1 MRVSSLDYCVIAT
14 YFAGVIAVGFWLRT
28 RTRSSSEFFLS
39 SRSLPAWV
47 TGFAFMSANLGSL
60 EVMGHAANGAKYG
73 MMAASV
79 FYWLGAIPA
88 MVFLGIF
95 MMPFYYNNRVRSS
108 PEYLKLRFDERSHA
122 FNAIGFAVLTILM
135 SGINMYALAL
145 VFKVFLNW
153 PIGVSTLVSALG
165 VMIYIVLGGLRAAIY
180 NEVIQFFLVFIG
192 LLPLTFF
199 GLREVGGWHGLTQR
213 LPFDYVHAYAI
224 LGNSHD
230 NPMGLPWYAVVVAF
244 TMFAGTSYW
253 CTDFLIVQRALAARD
268 LLAARQTP
276 LIAAFFKMLSPAMIV
291 VPGLI
296 ALVVIPDQ
304 IHGNY
309 NLAIPLLLERY
320 YPPGLLGIGLTAL
333 IASFMSGMAGNV
345 TAFNTVWTYDIYQ
358 AYIRPDRSEQH
369 YVRMG
374 RAATVVGTLL
384 SVGTSYIA
392 TRFANMGD
400 YLVLVF
406 SLFIFPMSAAF
417 LLGMFWKRASS
428 DGAFYGMIVGVAS
441 TLTHYGFYYFGIVRY
456 RTDMAANAY
465 IIVVGWLMSF
475 LVIVGVSLVG
485 EPRPEQEI
493 EGLVYSRSSFPWH
506 SGSWH
511 QEPAVWGIGLLG
523 LMGILAAVFW

>member
-1 MRVSSLDYCVIAT
+1 
-14 YFAGVIAVGFWLRT
+14 
-28 RTRSSSEFFLS
+28 
-39 SRSLPAWV
+39 LPAWV
-47 TGFAFMSANLGSL
+47 TGLAFMSANLGSL
-60 EVMGHAANGAKYG
+60 EVMGHAANAAKYG

-95 MMPFYYNNRVRSS
+95 MMPFYYNNRIRSS
-108 PEYLKLRFDERSHA
+108 PEYLKLRFDKRSHA
-122 FNAIGFAVLTILM
+122 FNAIGFGVLTILM

-153 PIGVSTLVSALG
+153 PLGFSIWVSALG
-165 VMIYIVLGGLRAAIY
+165 VTVYVSLGGLRAAIY
-180 NEVIQFFLVFIG
+180 NEVIQFFLVFLG

-199 GLREVGGWHGLTQR
+199 GLREVGGWHGLAKR
-213 LPFDYVHAYAI
+213 LPFDYIHAYAI
-224 LGNSHD
+224 FGSSHD
-230 NPMGLPWYAVVVAF
+230 NPMGIPWYGVVLAF

-276 LIAAFFKMLSPAMIV
+276 LIAAFFKMFSPVVIV

-296 ALVVIPDQ
+296 ALAVMPEQ
-304 IHGNY
+304 IHRNY
-309 NLAIPLLLERY
+309 NLAIPLLLQRY

-358 AYIRPDRSEQH
+358 AYICSDRPEQH

-374 RAATVVGTLL
+374 RLATVVGTLL
-384 SVGTSYIA
+384 SVATSYMA

-406 SLFIFPMSAAF
+406 SLFIFPMSTVF
-417 LLGMFWKRASS
+417 LLGMFWKRASAT
-428 DGAFYGMIVGVAS
+428 GAFCGMIAGVAS
-441 TLTHYGFYYFGIVRY
+441 TLTHYGLYHFGVVRY
-456 RTDMAANAY
+456 GTEMAANAS

-475 LVIVGVSLVG
+475 LVIVGVSLTSK
-485 EPRPEQEI
+485 PRPASEL
-493 EGLVYSRSSFPWH
+493 EGLVYSRSSLRSDRGVPWH
-506 SGSWH
+506 QS
-511 QEPAVWGIGLLG
+511 PVLWGIGLLG